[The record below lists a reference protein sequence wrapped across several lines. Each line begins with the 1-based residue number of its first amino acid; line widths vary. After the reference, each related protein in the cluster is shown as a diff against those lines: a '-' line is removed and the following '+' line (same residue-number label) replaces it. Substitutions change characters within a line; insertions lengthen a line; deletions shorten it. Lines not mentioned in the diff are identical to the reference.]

1 MSKIYSNQKKANAN
15 NDSTLYIVK
24 EEKPLPL
31 LEYLLNTTGTSR
43 SKLKATLQG
52 RGIKVNGKVVTQ
64 FNHELHTN
72 DRIAVSRHKKEE
84 MFRSRYV
91 KVVYEDRW
99 LVVVEKNVGIL
110 SMAAGHS
117 SLNVKTVLDDYFN
130 KTRQHCNAHVV
141 HRLDRDTSGLMIYAK
156 DMETEKILEHDWHR
170 IVYDRRY
177 VAVVSGEME
186 DDEGTV
192 ANWLKDNKQYITFSS
207 PVDNGGKYAIT
218 HFRVLNRTTEHSL
231 VEYMLETGRKNQIR
245 VHSADMGHPVC
256 GDTKYGNG
264 DDPINRLCLHAYV
277 LCFTH
282 PVTGECMEFATDIPS
297 TFLSLFK

>member
-24 EEKPLPL
+24 EAKPLPL
-31 LEYLLNTTGTSR
+31 LEYLLKTTGTSR